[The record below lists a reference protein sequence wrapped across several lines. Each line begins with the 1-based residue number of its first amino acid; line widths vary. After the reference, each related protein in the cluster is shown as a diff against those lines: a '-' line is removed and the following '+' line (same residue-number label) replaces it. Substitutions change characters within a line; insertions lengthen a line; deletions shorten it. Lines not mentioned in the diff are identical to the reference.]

1 MTLLVRNERD
11 IIADNIRFHHAL
23 GVDSF
28 IVMDNLS
35 TDGTADIVRSL
46 AQEID
51 IECLHQSRDD
61 YNQWEWVTGMA
72 RKAATDHGADW
83 VINND
88 GDEFWVPQKGDLK
101 SYLSE
106 LPPETSAVLAQR
118 HNGVVICPEG
128 APLEGVCAPGIC
140 SVFERFST
148 NNLGQQ
154 LPGKVLHR
162 ACKTVTV
169 SQGNHAVSDIPGRT
183 EVAGEGLRILHYPYR
198 TFAHYKEKIR
208 LGGAAYERNTKL
220 PQSIGSTWRT
230 HFKGLETGV
239 VDRFWTDLS
248 LPPKEVEMGLLS
260 GSLLRDEQ
268 VSGFIRIS
276 PNGKIV

>member
-11 IIADNIRFHHAL
+11 IIANNIRFHHAQ

-46 AQEID
+46 AREID
-51 IECLHQSRDD
+51 IEYLHQPQDD

-101 SYLSE
+101 SYLAE
-106 LPPETSAVLAQR
+106 LLPETSVVLVQR
-118 HNGVVICPEG
+118 YNGVVICPEE
-128 APLEGVCAPGIC
+128 APLEGKCAPDIC

-148 NNLGQQ
+148 NNLGQP

-169 SQGNHAVSDIPGRT
+169 AQGNHTVSDIPGRT
-183 EVAGEGLRILHYPYR
+183 TVAGEGLRILHYPYR
-198 TFAHYKEKIR
+198 TLAHYKEKIR

-220 PQSIGSTWRT
+220 PQSTGSTWRT

-239 VDRFWTDLS
+239 VDRFWLGLS
-248 LPPKEVEMGLLS
+248 LSPKEVETGLLS
-260 GSLLRDEQ
+260 GSLMRDEH
-268 VSGFIRIS
+268 VSEFIRNY
-276 PNGKIV
+276 PKGEMV